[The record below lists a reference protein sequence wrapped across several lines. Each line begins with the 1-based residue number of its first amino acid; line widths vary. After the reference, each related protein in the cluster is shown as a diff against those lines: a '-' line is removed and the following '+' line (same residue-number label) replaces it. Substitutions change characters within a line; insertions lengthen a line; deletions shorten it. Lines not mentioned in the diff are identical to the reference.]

1 MLQGAGF
8 VPGAFDAQGLLDRDL
23 DQVTTASLSLFKALV
38 PLTGNYDI
46 ADRELTTT
54 VDVQKEH
61 SPAGSSY
68 YASTESD
75 AEESNGMEI
84 KRTSLRPSEAALLRD
99 HHENTALTTMAMSST
114 TTQVSAMYESD
125 QV

>member
-1 MLQGAGF
+1 M
-8 VPGAFDAQGLLDRDL
+8 PRSIDCDL
-23 DQVTTASLSLFKALV
+23 DQVTTTSRSLFKTLV

-75 AEESNGMEI
+75 AEERDEMEI
-84 KRTSLRPSEAALLRD
+84 KQISLGPSEAALLRD
-99 HHENTALTTMAMSST
+99 HHENTSPTTSVMCSIT
-114 TTQVSAMYESD
+114 THYLCYG
-125 QV
+125 